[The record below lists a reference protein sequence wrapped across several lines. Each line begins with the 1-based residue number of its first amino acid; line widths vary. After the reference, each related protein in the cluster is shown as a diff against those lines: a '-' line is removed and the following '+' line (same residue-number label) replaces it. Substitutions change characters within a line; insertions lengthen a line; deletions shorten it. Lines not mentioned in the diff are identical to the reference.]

1 MMTGLEN
8 PTIEAFKFNLDAS
21 PREIRTFISTLLDSP
36 DFRAFNS
43 NPDGAPSVFV
53 HDPSA
58 PLEGLHAF
66 GHEGLDDL
74 KKDFHETAV
83 KRVDAKMDAVHKKFD
98 DLEKLWVPLAM
109 DNKIIDAKLRE
120 EINRQYH
127 EQVYRIGACKH
138 EYEELEEGLLSVFQ
152 PGDLIIVQ
160 PRQSG
165 PFHGGSTPLGRLRTL
180 IHKAAVEQGLMEMP
194 KGYEP
199 LWVVDFPLF
208 TPNEPGTT
216 EPGQGGS
223 AGFSATHHPFTAPKS
238 AEDVMLAATNPL
250 DTKAD
255 HYDLVINGV
264 ELGGGSGR
272 IHNAEF
278 QEFVLRSV
286 LGMSDVR
293 VEDFRHLLEA
303 LRAGCPPHAGLA
315 LGWDRLVAMWCGK
328 ESIRDVLAFPKDG
341 KGKDAMVKSPSLMT
355 KSQLDTYSLS
365 VNGSKE

>member
-1 MMTGLEN
+1 MTGLEN

-21 PREIRTFISTLLDSP
+21 PREIRAFISTLLDSP
-36 DFRAFNS
+36 DFRTFNS

-74 KKDFHETAV
+74 KKDFHESAV
-83 KRVDAKMDAVHKKFD
+83 RRTDAKVEAVLTVVD
-98 DLEKLWVPLAM
+98 GLEKLWLPEAL
-109 DNKIIDAKLRE
+109 DNKVIEAELRAELRVKYDEQFEILE
-120 EINRQYH
+120 EVRK
-127 EQVYRIGACKH
+127 EK
-138 EYEELEEGLLSVFQ
+138 EELESGQENIFS

-160 PRQSG
+160 PRESR
-165 PFHGGSTPLGRLRTL
+165 PFQGGSTTLGRLRTL
-180 IHKAAVEQGLMEMP
+180 IHRAAVEQGLIP
-194 KGYEP
+194 QPTGYSP
-199 LWVVDFPLF
+199 LWIVDFPLF
-208 TPNEPGTT
+208 TPTEPGTN

-238 AEDVMLAATNPL
+238 AEDAMLAATNPL
-250 DTKAD
+250 EAKAD
-255 HYDLVINGV
+255 HYDLVINGC

-278 QEFVLRSV
+278 QEFVLRKV

-341 KGKDAMVKSPSLMT
+341 KGRDAMVKSPSLMT

-365 VNGSKE
+365 VNGRKE

>member
-1 MMTGLEN
+1 MTGLEN

-74 KKDFHETAV
+74 KKDFHESAV
-83 KRVDAKMDAVHKKFD
+83 RRVEAMVEAVPSVID
-98 DLEKLWVPLAM
+98 DLEKLWLPAAL
-109 DNKIIDAKLRE
+109 DNKILEAKRRE
-120 EINRQYH
+120 EISRKYQ
-127 EQVYRIGACKH
+127 EQLYRLEAVEH
-138 EYEELEEGLLSVFQ
+138 EYGELEEGVLSVFQ

-180 IHKAAVEQGLMEMP
+180 IHKAAVEQGYMEMP

-208 TPNEPGTT
+208 TPTEPGTT

-250 DTKAD
+250 DAKAD

-365 VNGSKE
+365 VNGRRE